1 MSAWVVPGYTETR
14 ELGAGASGR
23 VVLAV
28 HDATGTPVAV
38 KYLGERLRSD
48 EAFVRGFRAEA
59 RLLGAL
65 DSPYVVGFHEYVE
78 APPGAAIVM
87 ELVDG
92 VALRALLA
100 REGATGPEAALVV
113 LKGSLLGLAAAHR
126 AGVVHRDYKP
136 ENVLVA
142 ADGSSVL
149 VDFGIATGHD
159 SRPGVAGTPAYMAP
173 EQWSGAPASPAADVY
188 AATATFFE
196 CLTGHK
202 PFAGGNFAELALQHL
217 EAPVPDGQ
225 APEPLR
231 PLIRRGLAK
240 APHERPENAAAFVDE
255 LEAVATAA
263 YGPDWEEQGRGR
275 LAALAALL
283 PLLFPSSG
291 GTAQGAT
298 ALATTTLPRP
308 PAPRLRR
315 RFPRGLPAGAA
326 ALVLALLLALA
337 ARAGGEEPD
346 GDRAAQA
353 FATTDTAATA
363 LPPDPG
369 APSPSSVPPP
379 AVTPTPTATVTG
391 PGPSAPSDTPTPT
404 DNSPTDD
411 TPTDDTP
418 TDDTPTDDTPTAT
431 PTPTAPATEPPS
443 APPTTTPPTAPPT
456 MPPTTEPPTTPPVSV
471 TSVSVTGLR
480 QTGTTT
486 AEATVEIT
494 TDGTGPVT
502 LLVEWS
508 TGDRK
513 GAPGT
518 PDGSGTFR
526 RAGDTRYTLTLPHAF
541 RGTGCY
547 WGARATTDP
556 AAANAGSLQQVLV
569 RRCVVS

>member
-1 MSAWVVPGYTETR
+1 MSAWVVPGYTEAR

-23 VVLAV
+23 VVLAA

-48 EAFVRGFRAEA
+48 AAFVRGFRAEA

-65 DSPYVVGFHEYVE
+65 DTPYVVGFYEYVE
-78 APPGAAIVM
+78 APRGAAIVM

-100 REGATGPEAALVV
+100 REGSTGPEAALTV

-142 ADGSSVL
+142 ADGSSKL
-149 VDFGIATGHD
+149 VDFGIATGRD
-159 SRPGVAGTPAYMAP
+159 SRPGIAGTPAYMAP
-173 EQWSGAPASPAADVY
+173 EQWNGAPASPAADVY

-196 CLTGHK
+196 CLTGRK
-202 PFAGGNFAELALQHL
+202 PFTGDNFAELALQHL

-255 LEAVATAA
+255 LESVATAA
-263 YGPDWEEQGRGR
+263 YGPDWEERGRGR

-308 PAPRLRR
+308 PAPRPRR
-315 RFPRGLPAGAA
+315 RFPRALPAGAA

-337 ARAGGEEPD
+337 ARAGGEEAD

-353 FATTDTAATA
+353 FATTDTATSA
-363 LPPDPG
+363 LPPDPS
-369 APSPSSVPPP
+369 ASPSPSPES
-379 AVTPTPTATVTG
+379 
-391 PGPSAPSDTPTPT
+391 
-404 DNSPTDD
+404 
-411 TPTDDTP
+411 
-418 TDDTPTDDTPTAT
+418 TPTAT
-431 PTPTAPATEPPS
+431 PTPTVTQTTTPTSTPTSTDPETSAPPATASPTDGAPTGTPTSAVPTAPATPTAPTPGPPS
-443 APPTTTPPTAPPT
+443 TPPAAPPTT
-456 MPPTTEPPTTPPVSV
+456 PPTTPPVSV
-471 TSVSVTGLR
+471 TAVSVTSLR
-480 QTGTTT
+480 QTGTAT

-508 TGDRK
+508 TGEEK
-513 GAPGT
+513 GSPGT
-518 PDGSGTFR
+518 PDGSETFR

-541 RGTGCY
+541 RGAGCY
-547 WGARATTDP
+547 WGARASTDP
-556 AAANAGSLQQVLV
+556 AAGNGGSLRQVFV
-569 RRCVVS
+569 RRCVIA

>member
-48 EAFVRGFRAEA
+48 GAFVRAFRSEA

-65 DSPYVVGFHEYVE
+65 DTPYVVGFHEYVE
-78 APPGAAIVM
+78 APEGAAIVM

-100 REGATGPEAALVV
+100 REGSTGPEAALVV

-142 ADGSSVL
+142 ADGSSKL
-149 VDFGIATGHD
+149 VDFGIATGRD

-196 CLTGHK
+196 CLTGRK
-202 PFAGGNFAELALQHL
+202 PFTGDNFAELALQHL

-240 APHERPENAAAFVDE
+240 APHERPENAAAFVGE
-255 LEAVATAA
+255 LESVATAA
-263 YGPDWEEQGRGR
+263 YGPDWEERGRGR

-298 ALATTTLPRP
+298 ALATTTLTRPR
-308 PAPRLRR
+308 APRLRR

-353 FATTDTAATA
+353 FATTDTASSAS
-363 LPPDPG
+363 PPAPG
-369 APSPSSVPPP
+369 TSPSASPSPSSGPTSTSAP
-379 AVTPTPTATVTG
+379 APTPTPTE
-391 PGPSAPSDTPTPT
+391 PSAPSDT
-404 DNSPTDD
+404 
-411 TPTDDTP
+411 
-418 TDDTPTDDTPTAT
+418 
-431 PTPTAPATEPPS
+431 
-443 APPTTTPPTAPPT
+443 
-456 MPPTTEPPTTPPVSV
+456 
-471 TSVSVTGLR
+471 
-480 QTGTTT
+480 
-486 AEATVEIT
+486 
-494 TDGTGPVT
+494 
-502 LLVEWS
+502 
-508 TGDRK
+508 
-513 GAPGT
+513 
-518 PDGSGTFR
+518 
-526 RAGDTRYTLTLPHAF
+526 
-541 RGTGCY
+541 
-547 WGARATTDP
+547 
-556 AAANAGSLQQVLV
+556 
-569 RRCVVS
+569 